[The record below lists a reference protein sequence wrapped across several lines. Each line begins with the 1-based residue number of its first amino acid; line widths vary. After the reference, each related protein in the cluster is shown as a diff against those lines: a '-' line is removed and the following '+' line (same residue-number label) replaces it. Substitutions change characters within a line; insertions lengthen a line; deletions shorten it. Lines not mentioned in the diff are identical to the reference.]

1 MKTFPSLFFILFI
14 SVTPLFAQTSG
25 HTETVIAV
33 GDSIQ
38 KTLTSGSIHAY
49 NIELDTDHIVYG
61 FVNQESVDVVVTVYD
76 PEGVKTG
83 EFDGPARGKESFQ
96 FVTKSSGMYRIEVSP
111 FEEEEGDYTILV
123 SVAEPLAAD
132 PAGRTDQLMLHYTGD
147 DVPGAAVMV
156 IKEGEIHFL
165 KNYGMSNL
173 THGISMDENTVHN
186 IGSTSKQFLT
196 FGLLLL
202 QEEGKLSLDDDIRE
216 YIPELP
222 EFEHTVTLRHLV
234 NHTSGYREF
243 INLVAMTGRNVSTD
257 LDIEKIIQIV
267 QRQPELQNVPGSE
280 FNYNNTGFALIT
292 EVISRVSG
300 TPFPEWMKENLFEPL
315 EMHNTVVRTSPNQIV
330 KNRSAGYAPDNDG
343 GFREVTDLGGAAGAG
358 GIHST
363 LGDLAKW
370 IKNLNNPT
378 VGTTKMIEEM
388 TKRFE
393 LNDGKFT
400 DYGLGL
406 YIQEYK
412 GIPYFHHGGADMAHR
427 SMLMVFPGINAAVV
441 TQSNNATY
449 NFGITNQIADLFL
462 EEYLEN
468 GEAPEKPEE
477 DISVTRKEFVY
488 DIEKFDLLTG
498 RYELDVMPGFILT
511 FSRDGDRIYT
521 QATSQPEVDLTA
533 TSDSTF
539 SIVGVPASVTFHMN
553 DDATADSLTLHQNGN
568 HIARKIEFSLEPD
581 KMPEY
586 AGRYY
591 SREIE
596 TLYTV
601 VLKEDSLFLRNY
613 QMDDDL
619 KLSATSEDMFGS
631 EFPITSIQFVRNE
644 NGEITGFK
652 ASSGRTRDVLFER
665 WKTLSGS
672 Q

>member
-1 MKTFPSLFFILFI
+1 MKTPTSLFFILFL
-14 SVTPLFAQTSG
+14 SVTTFFAQTSDR
-25 HTETVIAV
+25 TETVITV
-33 GDSIQ
+33 GYSIQ
-38 KTLTSGSIHAY
+38 KSLTSGSVHAY
-49 NIELDTDHIVYG
+49 NIELEPDHIVYG
-61 FVNQESVDVVVTVYD
+61 FVNQESVDVVVTVFD

-96 FVTKSSGMYRIEVSP
+96 FVTKSGGVYRIEVSP

-123 SVAEPLAAD
+123 SIAEPLAAD
-132 PAGRTDQLMLHYTGD
+132 PAGRTDQLMLHYTGE

-173 THGISMDENTVHN
+173 THGIPMDENTVHN

-222 EFEHTVTLRHLV
+222 EFDHTVTLRHLV

-243 INLVAMTGRNVSTD
+243 INLVAMSGRNVSTD
-257 LDIEKIIQIV
+257 LDIEKIIKIV

-292 EVISRVSG
+292 EVINRVTG
-300 TPFPEWMKENLFEPL
+300 TPFPEWMKQNVFGPL

-330 KNRSAGYAPDNDG
+330 KNRSAGYAPDNEG
-343 GFREVTDLGGAAGAG
+343 GYREVTDLGGAAGAG

-363 LGDLAKW
+363 MGDLAKW
-370 IKNLNNPT
+370 IKNMNNPT
-378 VGTTKMIEEM
+378 VGTASMIDEM
-388 TKRFE
+388 TTPFE
-393 LNDGKFT
+393 LNDGSFT
-400 DYGLGL
+400 EYGLGL

-412 GIPYFHHGGADMAHR
+412 GISYYHHGGADMAHR
-427 SMLMVFPGINAAVV
+427 SMLMMFPGINAAVV
-441 TQSNNATY
+441 TQSNNASY
-449 NFGITNQIADLFL
+449 IFGITNQLADLFL

-468 GEAPEKPEE
+468 GEEPEE
-477 DISVTRKEFVY
+477 QEEEISLTGEEFVY
-488 DIEKFDLLTG
+488 ESANFDLLTG
-498 RYELDVMPGFILT
+498 RYEMDAMPGFILT

-521 QATSQPEVDLTA
+521 QATNQPEVDLSA

-539 SIVGVPASVTFHMN
+539 SIVGVPASVTFHLN

-568 HIARKIEFSLEPD
+568 HIARKIEFMLEPE
-581 KMPEY
+581 KMEEY

-591 SREIE
+591 SEEIE

-601 VLKEDSLFLRNY
+601 VLKEGSLYIENY

-619 KLSATSEDMFGS
+619 ELSATSEDTFGS
-631 EFPITSIQFVRNE
+631 EFPLTSVNFLRNE
-644 NGEITGFK
+644 NGEITGFN
-652 ASSGRTRDVLFER
+652 ASSGRTRDVLFLR
-665 WKTLSGS
+665 ARF
-672 Q
+672 